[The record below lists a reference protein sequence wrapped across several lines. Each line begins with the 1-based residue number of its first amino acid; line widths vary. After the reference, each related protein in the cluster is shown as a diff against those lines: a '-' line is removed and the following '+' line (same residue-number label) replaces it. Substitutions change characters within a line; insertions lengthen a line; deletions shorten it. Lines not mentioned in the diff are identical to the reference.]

1 MVPKVDQ
8 LETITHVHKLL
19 LKLLLVVERWQLWF
33 SWRTSLMEEVGDPPD
48 LLGHDDARL
57 ISWFRLSRTII
68 LELCME
74 LASVLQRETEPLVPV
89 PVLTTLRFFQP
100 ELL

>member
-1 MVPKVDQ
+1 MIPKVDK

-19 LKLLLVVERWQLWF
+19 LKLLLIVERWQFWF
-33 SWRTSLMEEVGDPPD
+33 SWRTSPMEEVGDPPD
-48 LLGHDDARL
+48 LLEHDDAWL

-74 LASVLQRETEPLVPV
+74 LASVVQRETRRNRGSLVRV
-89 PVLTTLRFFQP
+89 PVLEYTV
-100 ELL
+100 